1 MMQEYL
7 LPIIM
12 SASFLSVNTLN
23 DVEER
28 SLSWYIKQEFRELS
42 DGIVRKIM
50 RFFKSKEEKE
60 LDNIISRLEMN
71 MSNNY
76 KDNAQDNLKE
86 LEAAINALSHSGKMK
101 PAILDEYMAILND
114 YKEKMKG
121 YSHKDQKPYWH

>member
-1 MMQEYL
+1 MKGIRL
-7 LPIIM
+7 
-12 SASFLSVNTLN
+12 
-23 DVEER
+23 
-28 SLSWYIKQEFRELS
+28 FR
-42 DGIVRKIM
+42 
-50 RFFKSKEEKE
+50 SKEEKE

-86 LEAAINALSHSGKMK
+86 LEAAISSLLHSERMK
-101 PAILDEYMAILND
+101 PAILAEYTDILND